1 MNIKDKRV
9 LITGGTS
16 GIGLAIATAFVEN
29 GASVIITGR
38 RESGAD
44 IAKGI
49 HANFVNCDVTQ
60 EQSVEASYKAA
71 EKALGGKLDVVILNA
86 GVAVDTDGIE
96 NTPSSVMRDLVETN
110 LMGPF
115 YGLKYAPAHMNDNGS
130 IILTGSI
137 AGSGFTSFGN
147 AEYAASKAGVA
158 YLGRTAAIEFAE
170 RGIRVNT
177 IAPSTI
183 EGTGMMVPDNGS
195 DLAKFLSK
203 FSALGRMGKQGEVVP
218 TYQFLASDASSYI
231 TGQEIRVDGGVTAGI
246 SMPIMELMLK
256 DAGMA

>member
-1 MNIKDKRV
+1 MDINGKNV

-16 GIGLAIATAFVEN
+16 GIGLAIAKSFVAS
-29 GASVIITGR
+29 GATVVITGR
-38 RESGAD
+38 RDTGDTVASEVNAS
-44 IAKGI
+44 
-49 HANFVNCDVTQ
+49 FVKCDVSD
-60 EQSVEASYKAA
+60 EQSVEESYKAT
-71 EKALGGKLDVVILNA
+71 ETLLGDKLDVVILNA
-86 GVAVDTDGIE
+86 GIAVDTDGIE

-110 LMGPF
+110 LMGTF
-115 YGLKYAPAHMNDNGS
+115 YGLKHAPKHMKDKGS

-183 EGTGMMVPDNGS
+183 EGTGMMVPDDGS
-195 DLAKFLSK
+195 DMAKFFGK
-203 FSALGRMGKQGEVVP
+203 FSALGRMGQQGEVVP

-231 TGQEIRVDGGVTAGI
+231 TGQEIRVDGGVTAGV
-246 SMPIMELMLK
+246 SMSIMDLMLK
-256 DAGMA
+256 DAGLA